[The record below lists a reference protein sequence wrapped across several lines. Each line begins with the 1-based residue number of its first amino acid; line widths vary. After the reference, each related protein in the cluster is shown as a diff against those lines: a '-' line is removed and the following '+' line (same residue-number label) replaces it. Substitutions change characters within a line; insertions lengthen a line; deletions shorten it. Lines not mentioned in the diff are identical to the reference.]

1 MSRAAS
7 YRRSMRAIQAMRA
20 GGPDVLE
27 LVEVP
32 EPSPAPGE
40 VVVKASAAGINFI
53 DTYRRGGVYPM
64 PFPHIPGSEGAG
76 TVTAVGDGVT
86 DLAVGD
92 TIAWADSP
100 DSYAEFVRVRAD
112 RALRVPDGVGLD
124 VAAALPL
131 QGLTA
136 HYLATSTYSVQE
148 GDTILVHAGAGGV
161 GLLLTQLATARGA
174 RVITTVSSEEKE
186 QLSRAAGAA
195 EVIRYDQL
203 SDLTAELPRIVR
215 DLACGGVP
223 VVYDGVGRSTFDA
236 SLACLRPRGLMVL
249 FGASSGAVPPFDLQ
263 RLNAGGSLYITR
275 PTLGHY
281 IATTEEL
288 RGRTDELFAAV
299 LDHTLNVR
307 IGKRF
312 PLAEACAAHEALEG
326 RATTGKVILDIG

>member
-1 MSRAAS
+1 
-7 YRRSMRAIQAMRA
+7 MRAIQAMRA

-27 LVEVP
+27 LVDLP
-32 EPSPAPGE
+32 APSPAEGE
-40 VVVKASAAGINFI
+40 VLVRTAAAGVNFI
-53 DTYRRGGVYPM
+53 DTYRRGGMYPM

-76 TVTAVGDGVT
+76 TVIAVGDGVT

-100 DSYAEFVRVRAD
+100 DSYAEFVRVKAA
-112 RALRVPDGVGLD
+112 RALRVPAGVDLD

-136 HYLATSTYSVQE
+136 HYLATSTYPVQA

-161 GLLLTQLATARGA
+161 GLLLTQLAVARGA
-174 RVITTVSSEEKE
+174 RVITTVSTADKE

-195 EVIRYDQL
+195 EVIRYDL
-203 SDLTAELPRIVR
+203 LKDLTVELPGIVR
-215 DLACGGVP
+215 ALAGGGLP
-223 VVYDGVGRSTFDA
+223 VVYDGVGHSTFDA

-249 FGASSGAVPPFDLQ
+249 FGASSGAVPPFDIQ
-263 RLNAGGSLYITR
+263 RLNAGGSLYLTR

-288 RGRTDELFAAV
+288 RRRADELFAAV
-299 LDHTLNVR
+299 QNGSLDVR
-307 IGKRF
+307 IGARF
-312 PLAEACAAHEALEG
+312 ALGEADEAHRALEG
-326 RATTGKVILDIG
+326 RATTGKVILQIR

>member
-1 MSRAAS
+1 
-7 YRRSMRAIQAMRA
+7 MRAIQAGRA

-27 LVEVP
+27 PADLP
-32 EPSPAPGE
+32 EPSPGPGE
-40 VVVKASAAGINFI
+40 VLVRTAAAGVNFI

-76 TVTAVGDGVT
+76 VVTTVGDGVT
-86 DLAVGD
+86 DLTVGD
-92 TIAWADSP
+92 RVAWADSP
-100 DSYAEFVRVRAD
+100 DSYAEFVRVKAARAIP
-112 RALRVPDGVGLD
+112 VPEGVSLD

-136 HYLATSTYSVQE
+136 HYLATSTYPVQA

-174 RVITTVSSEEKE
+174 RVITTVSTAEKE

-195 EVIRYDQL
+195 EVIRYDL
-203 SDLTAELPRIVR
+203 LKDLTGELPGLVR
-215 DLACGGVP
+215 ELAGGGLP

-249 FGASSGAVPPFDLQ
+249 FGAASGPVPPFDLQ
-263 RLNAGGSLYITR
+263 RLNAGGSLYVTR

-281 IATTEEL
+281 ISTTEEL
-288 RGRTDELFAAV
+288 RGRAGELFAAV
-299 LDHTLNVR
+299 LAGTLQVR
-307 IGKRF
+307 IGARF
-312 PLAEACAAHEALEG
+312 PLAEARGAHEALEG
-326 RATTGKVILDIG
+326 RATTGKVILELG

>member
-1 MSRAAS
+1 
-7 YRRSMRAIQAMRA
+7 MRAIQAMRA

-53 DTYRRGGVYPM
+53 DTYRRGGMYPM

-76 TVTAVGDGVT
+76 TVTTVGDGVT

-174 RVITTVSSEEKE
+174 RVITTVSSAEKE

-215 DLACGGVP
+215 DLAGGGLP

-281 IATTEEL
+281 IATMQEL
-288 RGRTDELFAAV
+288 RERADELFAAI
-299 LDHTLNVR
+299 LDHRLDVR
-307 IGKRF
+307 IGNRF
-312 PLAEACAAHEALEG
+312 PLAQARAAHEALEG
-326 RATTGKVILDIG
+326 RATTGKVILDID

>member
-1 MSRAAS
+1 
-7 YRRSMRAIQAMRA
+7 MRAIQAGRA

-27 LVEVP
+27 PADLP
-32 EPSPAPGE
+32 EPTPGPGE
-40 VVVKASAAGINFI
+40 VLVRTAAAGVNFI
-53 DTYRRGGVYPM
+53 DTYRRSGVYPV

-86 DLAVGD
+86 DLSVGD
-92 TIAWADSP
+92 PIAWADSP
-100 DSYAEFVRVRAD
+100 DSYAEFVRVKVARAIP
-112 RALRVPDGVGLD
+112 VPDGVGLD

-136 HYLATSTYSVQE
+136 HYLATSTYPVQA

-174 RVITTVSSEEKE
+174 RVITTVSTAEKE

-195 EVIRYDQL
+195 EVIRYDL
-203 SDLTAELPRIVR
+203 LKDLTAELPGLVR
-215 DLACGGVP
+215 ELAGGGLP

-249 FGASSGAVPPFDLQ
+249 FGASSGPVPPFDLQ
-263 RLNAGGSLYITR
+263 RLNAGGSLYVTR

-288 RGRTDELFAAV
+288 RGRAGELFAAV
-299 LDHTLNVR
+299 LAGRLQVR
-307 IGKRF
+307 IGARF
-312 PLAEACAAHEALEG
+312 PLAEARGAHEALEG
-326 RATTGKVILDIG
+326 RATTGKVILELG

>member
-1 MSRAAS
+1 
-7 YRRSMRAIQAMRA
+7 MRAIQAGRA

-27 LVEVP
+27 PADLP
-32 EPSPAPGE
+32 EPTPGPGE
-40 VVVKASAAGINFI
+40 VLVRTAAAGVNFI
-53 DTYRRGGVYPM
+53 DTYRRSGVYPM

-92 TIAWADSP
+92 LVAWADSP
-100 DSYAEFVRVRAD
+100 DSYAEFVRVKAARAIP
-112 RALRVPDGVGLD
+112 VPEGVSLD

-136 HYLATSTYSVQE
+136 HYLATSTYPVQA

-174 RVITTVSSEEKE
+174 RVITTVSTAEKE
-186 QLSRAAGAA
+186 RLSRAAGAA
-195 EVIRYDQL
+195 EVIRYDL
-203 SDLTAELPRIVR
+203 LKDLTAELPGLVR
-215 DLACGGVP
+215 ELAGGGLP

-249 FGASSGAVPPFDLQ
+249 FGGSSGPVPPFDLQ
-263 RLNAGGSLYITR
+263 RLNAGGSLYVTR

-281 IATTEEL
+281 ISTTEEL
-288 RGRTDELFAAV
+288 HGRAEELFAAV
-299 LDHTLNVR
+299 LAGRLQVR
-307 IGKRF
+307 IGARF
-312 PLAEACAAHEALEG
+312 PLAEARGAHEALEG
-326 RATTGKVILDIG
+326 RATTGKVILELG

>member
-1 MSRAAS
+1 
-7 YRRSMRAIQAMRA
+7 MRAIQAGRA

-27 LVEVP
+27 PADLP
-32 EPSPAPGE
+32 EPTPGPGE
-40 VVVKASAAGINFI
+40 VLVRTAAAGVNFI
-53 DTYRRGGVYPM
+53 DTYRRSGVYPV

-86 DLAVGD
+86 DLSVGD
-92 TIAWADSP
+92 PIAWADSP
-100 DSYAEFVRVRAD
+100 DSYAEFVRVKVARAIP
-112 RALRVPDGVGLD
+112 VPDGVGLD

-136 HYLATSTYSVQE
+136 HYLATSTYPVQA

-174 RVITTVSSEEKE
+174 RVITTVSTAEKE

-195 EVIRYDQL
+195 EVIRYDL
-203 SDLTAELPRIVR
+203 LKDLTAELPGLVR
-215 DLACGGVP
+215 ELAGGGLP

-249 FGASSGAVPPFDLQ
+249 FGASSGPVPPFDLQ
-263 RLNAGGSLYITR
+263 RLNAGGSLYVTR

-281 IATTEEL
+281 ISTTEEL
-288 RGRTDELFAAV
+288 RGRAGELFAAV
-299 LDHTLNVR
+299 LAGTLQVR
-307 IGKRF
+307 IGARF
-312 PLAEACAAHEALEG
+312 PLAEARGAHEALEG
-326 RATTGKVILDIG
+326 RATTGKVILELG